1 MPLASIGSTSP
12 VVPPESIAS
21 RPVGSTSASHANGG
35 TSFAERLQD
44 ALETVIDAQQQADRE
59 ALRVAAGDLSNLHQ
73 AAIAMEEAKMTLQL
87 AVQVRNK
94 IVEAYQEIS
103 RMQV

>member
-1 MPLASIGSTSP
+1 MPISPVGSATS

-21 RPVGSTSASHANGG
+21 GSKTPSSGG
-35 TSFAERLQD
+35 TSFAERLKD
-44 ALETVIDAQQQADRE
+44 AIETVVDTQQQADRE

>member
-1 MPLASIGSTSP
+1 MPIPPIGSPTP
-12 VVPPESIAS
+12 VVSPESGI
-21 RPVGSTSASHANGG
+21 SAAPAPPARGA
-35 TSFAERLQD
+35 SFAEHLRD
-44 ALETVIDAQQQADRE
+44 ALETLMDTQQQADRE

-73 AAIAMEEAKMTLQL
+73 AAIAMEEAKLTLQL

>member
-1 MPLASIGSTSP
+1 MPFFPISSITPTYPAELVESSTQSPSAPTASFS
-12 VVPPESIAS
+12 EQLKNAIAQVAHTQ
-21 RPVGSTSASHANGG
+21 RN
-35 TSFAERLQD
+35 
-44 ALETVIDAQQQADRE
+44 ADE
-59 ALRVAAGDLSNLHQ
+59 GALRVAAGDLADLHQ
-73 AAIAMEEAKMTLQL
+73 AAIAMEEAKLTLQF

>member
-1 MPLASIGSTSP
+1 MPIS
-12 VVPPESIAS
+12 
-21 RPVGSTSASHANGG
+21 PVGSTTPIASPESISSATKTPSTGG
-35 TSFAERLQD
+35 TSFAEHLKD
-44 ALETVIDAQQQADRE
+44 ALATVADTQQQADHE

-73 AAIAMEEAKMTLQL
+73 SAITMEEAKLTLQL

>member
-1 MPLASIGSTSP
+1 MLPISPIGSTA
-12 VVPPESIAS
+12 SIAS
-21 RPVGSTSASHANGG
+21 PEPISSPAKTPSAGG
-35 TSFAERLQD
+35 TSFAERLKD
-44 ALETVIDAQQQADRE
+44 ALETVVDTQQQADHE

-73 AAIAMEEAKMTLQL
+73 AAITMEEAKMTLQL

>member
-1 MPLASIGSTSP
+1 MSSAAGS
-12 VVPPESIAS
+12 
-21 RPVGSTSASHANGG
+21 
-35 TSFAERLQD
+35 SFAERLKD
-44 ALETVIDAQQQADRE
+44 ALATVVDAQQQADHE

-73 AAIAMEEAKMTLQL
+73 AAIAMEEAKLTLQL